1 MDHLRHKIM
10 SQLKHFVCPACEKG
24 ILAAVAEV
32 GIESEGSTV
41 KFQSLSAAQG
51 RVYRCNNCS
60 KEFVKIDDGFLE
72 LRNSEN
78 HLSEERLHFQRKK
91 EIDMATVVKEQ
102 VKETKQIDVFLTHEE
117 LVLKRNPVTEARRTD
132 KKKVETKTEIKIP
145 IKKEEIESTKKTYL
159 KEGGIVKKKPV
170 TGTQTSEN

>member
-1 MDHLRHKIM
+1 M

-78 HLSEERLHFQRKK
+78 HLSEERLFQRKK
-91 EIDMATVVKEQ
+91 EIDMATVVKVQ
-102 VKETKQIDVFLTHEE
+102 VKETKQIDVSLTHEE
-117 LVLKRNPVTEARRTD
+117 LVLKRNPITEARRTD
-132 KKKVETKTEIKIP
+132 KKPVETKTEIKIP
-145 IKKEEIESTKKTYL
+145 IKKEEIESTKKTYV

-170 TGTQTSEN
+170 KGTQTNEN